1 MKLSF
6 KYRFKKRSL
15 IIAFIGISFIFM
27 HSCMHFR
34 TSDKKTLKEF
44 SKANVPIKINYF
56 KSTLYSEKV
65 RIVTTAAKKD
75 TTIIFIHGAPGSG
88 DAFYD
93 YLKDTTL
100 LQKAKL
106 VTIDRPGYGYSGLG
120 NSLISIKKQAQIIH
134 EICNAYGFNNVF
146 LVGHSFGG
154 PIAAYVP
161 TLTHKINGVL
171 LLAPA
176 IDPDHEKIL
185 WIANFAKWK
194 ATKWLVPKSF
204 AVSGDEKFS
213 HSKELQKIKNEWY
226 KVTIP
231 VTHIHGEKDGL
242 VPYENLAFSRQKF
255 NDSIFKSISLA
266 KENHFIPWTQKSL
279 VIEEILK
286 LLDQKEP

>member
-1 MKLSF
+1 
-6 KYRFKKRSL
+6 
-15 IIAFIGISFIFM
+15 M